1 MQENSASERGLRAER
16 RQSHPATAESACA
29 DFPSSASRLFLSGM
43 RGSFGPAVLIEAP
56 HKKVGDLCGPPT
68 FLNMLNPRIIGIKLM
83 FFYPNASR
91 RVLFCALKGA
101 QQTKNGRGEGS
112 TPQKREEKK
121 RFPARPRHFCQGMGH
136 KRKKG
141 GARKEPRPHIF
152 NRAGA
157 CPWRSPDVSPSPLG
171 SPRRRIALSTASLS
185 SPRRSLRR
193 AFFRRAVARPQS
205 RRLDVA
211 LLASEE
217 QLPGRSARQHD
228 FAKS

>member
-1 MQENSASERGLRAER
+1 MQENITSERGLRAER

-83 FFYPNASR
+83 LFYPNASR

-112 TPQKREEKK
+112 TSQKREEKK
-121 RFPARPRHFCQGMGH
+121 RFPARPGHFCQGMGH
-136 KRKKG
+136 KRRKG

-152 NRAGA
+152 NRAGGL
-157 CPWRSPDVSPSPLG
+157 SLSF
-171 SPRRRIALSTASLS
+171 PRRVALAVGQPAPSHRTLHCIALVSASLS
-185 SPRRSLRR
+185 SPRVLS
-193 AFFRRAVARPQS
+193 S
-205 RRLDVA
+205 RRRPP
-211 LLASEE
+211 SF
-217 QLPGRSARQHD
+217 PPP
-228 FAKS
+228 

>member
-16 RQSHPATAESACA
+16 RQIHPATAESACA

-83 FFYPNASR
+83 LFYPNASR

-121 RFPARPRHFCQGMGH
+121 RFPARPGHFCQGMGH
-136 KRKKG
+136 KRRK
-141 GARKEPRPHIF
+141 GARGKNPDRTFLTGP
-152 NRAGA
+152 GA
-157 CPWRSPDVSPSPLG
+157 CPCRSPDVSPSPLG

-193 AFFRRAVARPQS
+193 AFFRRAVARPHS
-205 RRLDVA
+205 RRLDAA
-211 LLASEE
+211 LPAGEE
-217 QLPGRSARQHD
+217 QLPGRLARQHD

>member
-1 MQENSASERGLRAER
+1 MRAER
-16 RQSHPATAESACA
+16 RQSHPATAESTCA
-29 DFPSSASRLFLSGM
+29 DFPSFASRLFLSGT

-83 FFYPNASR
+83 LFYPNASR

-112 TPQKREEKK
+112 TPQKCEEKK
-121 RFPARPRHFCQGMGH
+121 RFPARPGHFCQGMGH
-136 KRKKG
+136 KRRKG

-157 CPWRSPDVSPSPLG
+157 CPCRSPDVSPSPLG
-171 SPRRRIALSTASLS
+171 SPRRRIALSTVSLS

-193 AFFRRAVARPQS
+193 AFFRRAVARPHS
-205 RRLDVA
+205 RRLDAA
-211 LLASEE
+211 LPAGEE